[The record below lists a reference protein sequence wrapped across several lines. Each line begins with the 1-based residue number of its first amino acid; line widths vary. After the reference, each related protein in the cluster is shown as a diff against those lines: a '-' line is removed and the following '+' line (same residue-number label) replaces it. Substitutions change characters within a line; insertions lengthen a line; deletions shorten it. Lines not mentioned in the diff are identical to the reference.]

1 MRRLASRTSV
11 RCDQK
16 TSWRELFLMA
26 DNTEISKQLNEL
38 RDELLTRLDGLDRR
52 LEAIERGAA
61 AQPVELAP
69 SNGNGH
75 SEVDTSAPLR
85 TVSVTIAPLHDVSR
99 VRVVEDA
106 FGEIDGVESTSL
118 HTLRGDEA
126 HLEVKAHEGV
136 PLIAGLRRTLGVAF
150 DISESDDSSFTIALA
165 QPRAEREGGVAA
177 HDA

>member
-1 MRRLASRTSV
+1 
-11 RCDQK
+11 
-16 TSWRELFLMA
+16 MA
-26 DNTEISKQLNEL
+26 DMTEISKQLNEL

-52 LEAIERGAA
+52 LEALEQGAV
-61 AQPVELAP
+61 AQPVAGLAP
-69 SNGNGH
+69 TNGNGH
-75 SEVDTSAPLR
+75 TEVDTSAPLR

-136 PLIAGLRRTLGVAF
+136 PLIAGLRRTLQVAF

-177 HDA
+177 PDA

>member
-1 MRRLASRTSV
+1 MS
-11 RCDQK
+11 DK
-16 TSWRELFLMA
+16 
-26 DNTEISKQLNEL
+26 TEISKQLSEL

-52 LEAIERGAA
+52 LAA
-61 AQPVELAP
+61 LEQGGVTQQVTELAP

-75 SEVDTSAPLR
+75 SEIDTTTPLR
-85 TVSVTIAPLHDVSR
+85 TVAVTIAPLHDVSR

-118 HTLRGDEA
+118 NTLRGDAA

-136 PLIAGLRRTLGVAF
+136 PLIAGLRRTLQVAF
-150 DISESDDSSFTIALA
+150 DVSESDDSSFTIALA

>member
-1 MRRLASRTSV
+1 
-11 RCDQK
+11 
-16 TSWRELFLMA
+16 MA
-26 DNTEISKQLNEL
+26 DNTEISKQLSEL

-52 LEAIERGAA
+52 LAALEQGNTVQPPLVEA
-61 AQPVELAP
+61 AP
-69 SNGNGH
+69 TNGINGH

-106 FGEIDGVESTSL
+106 LGEIDGVESTSL
-118 HTLRGDEA
+118 NTLRGDEA

-136 PLIAGLRRTLGVAF
+136 PLITGLRRTLPLAF

>member
-1 MRRLASRTSV
+1 
-11 RCDQK
+11 
-16 TSWRELFLMA
+16 MA

-52 LEAIERGAA
+52 LEALERGAA
-61 AQPVELAP
+61 AQPLAELAP
-69 SNGNGH
+69 SNGR
-75 SEVDTSAPLR
+75 SEVDASAPLR

-177 HDA
+177 PDA

>member
-1 MRRLASRTSV
+1 
-11 RCDQK
+11 
-16 TSWRELFLMA
+16 MA

-38 RDELLTRLDGLDRR
+38 RDELLTRLDNIDRR
-52 LEAIERGAA
+52 LDALEGGVARPPAELAA
-61 AQPVELAP
+61 A
-69 SNGNGH
+69 NGNGH
-75 SEVDTSAPLR
+75 SEVDPGAPLR

-118 HTLRGDEA
+118 NTLRGDAA

-136 PLIAGLRRTLGVAF
+136 PLIAGLRRTLRLAF
-150 DISESDDSSFTIALA
+150 DVSESDDSSFTIALA

-177 HDA
+177 PDA

>member
-1 MRRLASRTSV
+1 
-11 RCDQK
+11 
-16 TSWRELFLMA
+16 MA
-26 DNTEISKQLNEL
+26 DNTEISKQLSEL

-52 LEAIERGAA
+52 LAALEQGAA
-61 AQPVELAP
+61 PAAVEHLP
-69 SNGNGH
+69 TNGNGL
-75 SEVDTSAPLR
+75 SEVDVSAPLR

-118 HTLRGDEA
+118 HTLRGDAA

-136 PLIAGLRRTLGVAF
+136 PLIAGLRRTLQLAF
-150 DISESDDSSFTIALA
+150 DVSESDDSSFTIALA

-177 HDA
+177 PDA

>member
-1 MRRLASRTSV
+1 
-11 RCDQK
+11 
-16 TSWRELFLMA
+16 MA

-38 RDELLTRLDGLDRR
+38 REELLTRLDSLDRR
-52 LEAIERGAA
+52 LEALEGGVAPV
-61 AQPVELAP
+61 AQPAP

-75 SEVDTSAPLR
+75 SEIDTSAPLR
-85 TVSVTIAPLHDVSR
+85 TVAVTIAPLHDVSR

-118 HTLRGDEA
+118 NTLRGDAA

-136 PLIAGLRRTLGVAF
+136 PLIAGLRRTLRLAF
-150 DISESDDSSFTIALA
+150 DVSESDDSSFTIALA

>member
-1 MRRLASRTSV
+1 
-11 RCDQK
+11 
-16 TSWRELFLMA
+16 MA
-26 DNTEISKQLNEL
+26 DNTEISKQLSEL

-52 LEAIERGAA
+52 LAA
-61 AQPVELAP
+61 LEQGTPAQPPVVVEAALT
-69 SNGNGH
+69 NGSNGH

-106 FGEIDGVESTSL
+106 LGEIDGVESTAL

-136 PLIAGLRRTLGVAF
+136 PLITGLRRTLPLAF